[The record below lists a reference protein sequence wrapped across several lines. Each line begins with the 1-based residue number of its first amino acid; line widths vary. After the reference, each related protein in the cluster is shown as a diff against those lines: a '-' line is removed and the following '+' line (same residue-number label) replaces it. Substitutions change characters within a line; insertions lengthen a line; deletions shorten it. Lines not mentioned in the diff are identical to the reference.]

1 MPNSRGPPMNTID
14 LIRLSAGCWN
24 SHTERLDH
32 CLRDQGDPEK
42 QYLFIQDDPF
52 SYSGSG
58 KLQPELIQY
67 FQIPQYL
74 LANIYRRSNGFFAF
88 KESQGQNGQLESC
101 YMWFRV
107 EIKTVDANDG
117 MRYHWHEMTFCYRW
131 DSKSCSILCLGV
143 DAAFKSCLKEKLR
156 QMWPGIQGSQPGCLL
171 VPLIEVLVVTYD
183 QSVWSMR
190 DTVRQAEKN
199 RTHSTRHTTKSDLLY
214 EATRHAIHSSETL
227 DVAINTLSSIQHQI
241 ASQSKRSLPVPY
253 DVQDLAD
260 LINNHLGFQV
270 RMLRNLHLRAQSNK
284 ARVQNENVYAYN
296 MATQRD
302 SEIMKGLGAAAK
314 EDSGVMRTIAVVTM
328 FFLPPTFI
336 SAVFSMSF
344 FNYTPPQ
351 DGAAGKWS
359 VSDRFWI
366 YWAFAIPLTALT
378 LGIWALRQRWMCWR
392 YWFDSF

>member
-1 MPNSRGPPMNTID
+1 MSNSRGPPMNTID
-14 LIRLSAGCWN
+14 LMRLSAGCWN
-24 SHTERLDH
+24 SHTERLDY
-32 CLRDQGDPEK
+32 CLRDQDDPEK

-58 KLQPELIQY
+58 KLQSELIRY

-74 LANIYRRSNGFFAF
+74 LAVTYRRSNGFFAF
-88 KESQGQNGQLESC
+88 KESRGQNGQRESC

-107 EIKTVDANDG
+107 EIKIIDDSSG

-143 DAAFKSCLKEKLR
+143 DASFRSCLQEKL
-156 QMWPGIQGSQPGCLL
+156 QQIWPDIQGSQPGCLL
-171 VPLIEVLVVTYD
+171 VPLIEVLVITYD

-190 DTVRQAEKN
+190 DIVRQAEKN
-199 RTHSTRHTTKSDLLY
+199 RTHSTRGITQSELLY

-227 DVAINTLSSIQHQI
+227 EAALNTLSSIQHEI
-241 ASQSKRSLPVPY
+241 ASQSMRSPSMPC
-253 DVQDLAD
+253 DVQDLAES
-260 LINNHLGFQV
+260 INKRLDFQV

-284 ARVQNENVYAYN
+284 ERVQNENVYAFN

-302 SEIMKGLGAAAK
+302 SQIMKELGVAAT
-314 EDSGVMRTIAVVTM
+314 EDSSAMRTIAVVTM

-351 DGAAGKWS
+351 DDKAGKWS
-359 VSDRFWI
+359 VSERFWV

-378 LGIWALRQRWMCWR
+378 LGIWILRQRWMQWR
-392 YWFDSF
+392 YWLNSF